1 MTEHIGEAFRP
12 IFKAAMAAWWA
23 GDCKGVCPM
32 NNWQFK
38 DKANIMIDIDNQEPM
53 YDSNKIYR
61 FKPVTKRTVLI
72 GYDSGG
78 GGWESKMLVAP
89 ETVAPQRDAAYFV
102 SSSSTE
108 EAFDMVWDED
118 PIDTEFLTSGC
129 VFLTPED
136 AQAMSDWLAVCRRGG
151 A

>member
-38 DKANIMIDIDNQEPM
+38 DKANIMIDIDDEEPM
-53 YDSNKIYR
+53 YDSNKVYR
-61 FKPVTKRTVLI
+61 FKPVPKQTVTI
-72 GYDSGG
+72 GYRDAEGYEC
-78 GGWESKMLVAP
+78 WKTLVAP
-89 ETVAPQRDAAYFV
+89 ETVEPRRDASYFV
-102 SSSSTE
+102 CSSSG
-108 EAFDMVWDED
+108 EAFDMGWDGD
-118 PIDTEFLTSGC
+118 SADTDFFTGSC
-129 VFLTPED
+129 VFLTLED